1 MCTIPVLGVIQC
13 VTGLHVKCVV
23 CVRLGCRAEGV
34 WCWEGARLGCHVGR
48 CKVRVSCWEGARSGV
63 VQRVCG
69 VGRVQG

>member
-34 WCWEGARLGCHVGR
+34 WCWEGERLGCR
-48 CKVRVSCWEGARSGV
+48 F
-63 VQRVCG
+63 
-69 VGRVQG
+69 GRVQG